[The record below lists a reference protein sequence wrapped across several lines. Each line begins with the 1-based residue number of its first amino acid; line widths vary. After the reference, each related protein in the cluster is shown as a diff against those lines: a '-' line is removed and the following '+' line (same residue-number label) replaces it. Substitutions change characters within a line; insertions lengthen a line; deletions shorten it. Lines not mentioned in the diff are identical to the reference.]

1 MPKVSVIIPTYN
13 AEKYISETLC
23 SVLAQTFQDF
33 EILIVDD
40 GCLDRSIEIC
50 QQFTDSRIKII
61 RQENRGLPGARNT
74 GIRQGQG
81 DYIAFLDAD
90 DVWHPEKLEKHVEH
104 LDCTPHVGI
113 SFSYSAFIN
122 EVGDLTG
129 LYQKP
134 KKLKGITPGYVLCRN
149 PVGNGSAAVIRR
161 AVFEEI
167 KRSDNL
173 DGIGEDQYF
182 DEQLR
187 QKNADATDIECWL
200 RIAITTNWQLEGIP
214 ELLTLYRVNSGGL
227 SANALHQLEALE
239 KVIQKTQGYAPDVI
253 AQQGHTARAY
263 YLRYTARR
271 AVTLRDGA
279 MAVKMLHRALAS
291 DWRIFLEEPSR
302 TLLTL
307 VASYMLWLLPRSLY
321 NRVEALAFKGI
332 QVKQTFLSTAP
343 SKINSVDPTQSMA
356 SPN

>member
-1 MPKVSVIIPTYN
+1 MPRVSVIIPTYN
-13 AEKYISETLC
+13 AERYISATIG

-40 GCLDRSIEIC
+40 GSPDKSIEIC
-50 QQFTDSRIKII
+50 KQFTDSRIKII
-61 RQENRGLPGARNT
+61 RQANRGLPGARNT
-74 GIRQGQG
+74 GVRHAQAN
-81 DYIAFLDAD
+81 YIAFLDAD
-90 DVWHPEKLEKHVEH
+90 DIWHPEKLEKHVEH
-104 LDCTPHVGI
+104 LNNAPHVGI

-134 KKLKGITPGYVLCRN
+134 KKLQGITPGYVLCRN

-167 KRSDNL
+167 KRPNDL
-173 DGIGEDQYF
+173 HGVVEDQYF
-182 DEQLR
+182 DESFR
-187 QKNADATDIECWL
+187 RAEDVDFWM
-200 RIAITTNWQLEGIP
+200 RISLQTAWQLEGLP
-214 ELLTLYRVNSGGL
+214 QVLTFYRITSGGL
-227 SANALHQLEALE
+227 SASALHQLEALE
-239 KVIQKTQGYAPDVI
+239 KVIAKTQSYAPAVV
-253 AQQGHTARAY
+253 AQYGHTARAY

-307 VASYMLWLLPRSLY
+307 GAAYLLWLLPQALY
-321 NRVEALAFKGI
+321 TRLEALALKSI
-332 QVKQTFLSTAP
+332 RAKQTLSSSAVP
-343 SKINSVDPTQSMA
+343 SKLPPVSSTQSMA
-356 SPN
+356 S